1 MNFQVDL
8 TSVGATSLVVV
19 CDYYRFFFFFFF
31 SLWLLA
37 LAVVRCLNYD
47 ELNFVSDTD
56 IQRDIF
62 LVEKFIQ
69 RDIIFS

>member
-1 MNFQVDL
+1 MIIIVSF
-8 TSVGATSLVVV
+8 S
-19 CDYYRFFFFFFF
+19 FFFF